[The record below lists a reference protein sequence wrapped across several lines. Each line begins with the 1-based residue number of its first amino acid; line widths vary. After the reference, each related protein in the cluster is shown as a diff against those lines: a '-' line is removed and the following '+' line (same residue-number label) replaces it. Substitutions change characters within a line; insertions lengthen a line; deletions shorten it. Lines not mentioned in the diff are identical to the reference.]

1 MRHFHIL
8 IALLV
13 GLTSPAVAQ
22 ENNTNKYSID
32 GKHRGLDFSISA
44 GYNAGVGDSKGSTF
58 LPLEIGLGKQFHP
71 NLYVGM
77 RSGAWVA
84 ISDKASAQI
93 PIMSDFKVMFPGA
106 TEGKLKPIINARLGY
121 LLNIEGNKEIET
133 DDGMGGTVRTTAESF
148 DMIVME
154 IMPGIQIPLSKTT
167 DFILS
172 AGYTHG
178 FATKSGGGNGGYF
191 SVKTAFN
198 FHKRDTKKVKAPRE
212 KVDTR
217 DKGLQLTI
225 EGELNNRERTGG
237 GGNLVLTY
245 KINPHFSAGLG
256 GGYHVFSPFNDDG
269 EDIQCIKQ
277 YSYDSSLSETQY
289 PYQGSPLMYTFF
301 ARGNYRLLDK
311 RLSPIGTID
320 IGMRKYTWDGEDPE
334 EPEPYGYNL
343 REYLKAPGTSFFVTP
358 AIGASLRTTK
368 NSYLELKIGYNIASN
383 LKAQKWGDFEKQV
396 YYSTKSKSMSYGF
409 ISIGFT
415 HTFGKRGQRVS
426 H

>member
-13 GLTSPAVAQ
+13 GLTSPTVAQ

-44 GYNAGVGDSKGSTF
+44 GYNAGVGDMKGSTF
-58 LPLEIGLGKQFHP
+58 LPLEFGLGKQFHP

-84 ISDKASAQI
+84 ISDKATAQI

-121 LLNIEGNKEIET
+121 LLNIEGNKEIEA
-133 DDGMGGTVRTTAESF
+133 DDGMGGTISTTAESF

-154 IMPGIQIPLSKTT
+154 IMPGVQIPLSKTT

-178 FATKSGGGNGGYF
+178 FATKSGGGSGGYF

-198 FHKRDTKKVKAPRE
+198 FHKRATKIKKAPRE

-225 EGELNNRERTGG
+225 EGDLNNKERLGG
-237 GGNLVLTY
+237 GGNLVFTY
-245 KINPHFSAGLG
+245 KLNPHISVGLG
-256 GGYHVFSPFNDDG
+256 GGFHAFSPFNQDYDYG
-269 EDIQCIKQ
+269 NDIQ
-277 YSYDSSLSETQY
+277 YVNGMRETTY
-289 PYQGSPLMYTFF
+289 GYQGSPTMYTFF
-301 ARGNYRLLDK
+301 ARGNYRLLDT

-320 IGMRKYTWDGEDPE
+320 IGMRKYKWGDE
-334 EPEPYGYNL
+334 EYEPYGYEL
-343 REYLKAPGTSFFVTP
+343 SGEYLKAPSTSFFVAP
-358 AIGASLRTTK
+358 AIGASLRTTN
-368 NSYLELKIGYNIASN
+368 NSYLELKVGYNISSN
-383 LKAQKWGDFEKQV
+383 LKAQKWGDFENGV

-409 ISIGFT
+409 ISVGFT
-415 HTFGKRGQRVS
+415 HTFGERGKRVS

>member
-22 ENNTNKYSID
+22 KNNTNKYSID

-121 LLNIEGNKEIET
+121 LLNIEGNKKIEA

-198 FHKRDTKKVKAPRE
+198 FHKRDTKKAKALRE

-245 KINPHFSAGLG
+245 KINPHISVGLG
-256 GGYHVFSPFNDDG
+256 GGYHAFSPFNKDG
-269 EDIQCIKQ
+269 EDIQYANK
-277 YSYDSSLSETQY
+277 YSYYDSSLSETQY
-289 PYQGSPLMYTFF
+289 AYKGSPEMYTFF

-320 IGMRKYTWDGEDPE
+320 LGMRKYKWNDEY
-334 EPEPYGYNL
+334 EPYGYEL
-343 REYLKAPGTSFFVTP
+343 KEYLKAPGSSFFVAP

-368 NSYLELKIGYNIASN
+368 NSYLELKVGYNIASN
-383 LKAQKWGDFEKQV
+383 LKAQKYGDFEKDV

-415 HTFGKRGQRVS
+415 HTFGKRGQRIS
-426 H
+426 R

>member
-8 IALLV
+8 IALLI

-22 ENNTNKYSID
+22 ENNTKTYSIN
-32 GKHRGLDFSISA
+32 GKHRGLDFSIGA

-58 LPLEIGLGKQFHP
+58 LPLEFGLGKQFHP

-121 LLNIEGNKEIET
+121 LLNIEGDKEIKAN
-133 DDGMGGTVRTTAESF
+133 DGMGGTISTTIKSC

-178 FATKSGGGNGGYF
+178 FATKSGGGSGGYF

-198 FHKRDTKKVKAPRE
+198 FHKRDTKKAKALRE

-245 KINPHFSAGLG
+245 KINPHISVGLG
-256 GGYHVFSPFNDDG
+256 GGYHAFSPFNKDG
-269 EDIQCIKQ
+269 EDIQYANK
-277 YSYDSSLSETQY
+277 YSYYDSSLSETQY
-289 PYQGSPLMYTFF
+289 AYKGSPEMYTFF

-320 IGMRKYTWDGEDPE
+320 LGMRKYKWNDEY
-334 EPEPYGYNL
+334 EPYGYEL
-343 REYLKAPGTSFFVTP
+343 KEYLKAPGSSFFVAP

-368 NSYLELKIGYNIASN
+368 NSYLELKVGYNIASN
-383 LKAQKWGDFEKQV
+383 LKAQKYGDFEKDV

-415 HTFGKRGQRVS
+415 HTFGKRGQRIS
-426 H
+426 R

>member
-8 IALLV
+8 IALLI

-22 ENNTNKYSID
+22 ENNTKTYSID
-32 GKHRGLDFSISA
+32 GKHRGLDFSIGA

-58 LPLEIGLGKQFHP
+58 LPLEFGLGKQFHP

-121 LLNIEGNKEIET
+121 LLNIEGDKEIKAN
-133 DDGMGGTVRTTAESF
+133 DGMGGTISTTIKSC

-178 FATKSGGGNGGYF
+178 FATKSGGGSGGYF

-198 FHKRDTKKVKAPRE
+198 FHKRDTKKAKALRE

-217 DKGLQLTI
+217 NKGLQLTI

-245 KINPHFSAGLG
+245 KINPHISVGLG
-256 GGYHVFSPFNDDG
+256 GGYHAFSPFNKDG
-269 EDIQCIKQ
+269 EDIQYANK
-277 YSYDSSLSETQY
+277 YSYYDSSLSETQY
-289 PYQGSPLMYTFF
+289 AYKGSPEMYTFF

-320 IGMRKYTWDGEDPE
+320 LGMRKYKWNDEY
-334 EPEPYGYNL
+334 EPYGYEL
-343 REYLKAPGTSFFVTP
+343 KEYLKAPGSSFFVAP

-368 NSYLELKIGYNIASN
+368 NSYLELKVGYNIASN

-426 H
+426 R

>member
-8 IALLV
+8 IALLI

-22 ENNTNKYSID
+22 ENNTKTYSID
-32 GKHRGLDFSISA
+32 GKHRGLDFSIGA

-58 LPLEIGLGKQFHP
+58 LPLEFGLGKQFHP

-121 LLNIEGNKEIET
+121 LLNIEGDKEIKAN
-133 DDGMGGTVRTTAESF
+133 DGMGGTISTTIKSC

-178 FATKSGGGNGGYF
+178 FATKSGGGSGGYF

-198 FHKRDTKKVKAPRE
+198 FHKRDTKKAKALRE

-245 KINPHFSAGLG
+245 KINPHISVGLG
-256 GGYHVFSPFNDDG
+256 GGYHAFSPFNKDG
-269 EDIQCIKQ
+269 EDIQYANK
-277 YSYDSSLSETQY
+277 YSYYDSSLSETQY
-289 PYQGSPLMYTFF
+289 AYKGSPEMYTFF

-320 IGMRKYTWDGEDPE
+320 LGMRKYKWNDEY
-334 EPEPYGYNL
+334 EPYGYEL
-343 REYLKAPGTSFFVTP
+343 KEYLKAPGSSFFVAP

-368 NSYLELKIGYNIASN
+368 NSYLELKVGYNIASN
-383 LKAQKWGDFEKQV
+383 LKAQKYGDFEKDV

-415 HTFGKRGQRVS
+415 HTFGKRGQRIS
-426 H
+426 Y

>member
-93 PIMSDFKVMFPGA
+93 PIMSDFKVM
-106 TEGKLKPIINARLGY
+106 
-121 LLNIEGNKEIET
+121 
-133 DDGMGGTVRTTAESF
+133 F

-277 YSYDSSLSETQY
+277 YSYDSRLSETQY
-289 PYQGSPLMYTFF
+289 PYQGSPQMYTFF

-320 IGMRKYTWDGEDPE
+320 LGMRKYKWEGEED

-343 REYLKAPGTSFFVTP
+343 REYLKAPSTSFFVAP
-358 AIGASLRTTK
+358 AIGVSLRTTK
-368 NSYLELKIGYNIASN
+368 NSYLELKVGYNISSN

-415 HTFGKRGQRVS
+415 HTFGKRGQRIS
-426 H
+426 R

>member
-13 GLTSPAVAQ
+13 GLTSPTVAQ
-22 ENNTNKYSID
+22 ENNTNTYSID

-44 GYNAGVGDSKGSTF
+44 GYNAGVGDMKGSTF
-58 LPLEIGLGKQFHP
+58 LPLEFGLGKQFHP

-121 LLNIEGNKEIET
+121 LLNIEGNKEIKAN
-133 DDGMGGTVRTTAESF
+133 DGMGGTISTTIKSC

-178 FATKSGGGNGGYF
+178 FATKSGGGSGGYF

-198 FHKRDTKKVKAPRE
+198 FHKRDTKKAKALRE

-245 KINPHFSAGLG
+245 KINPHISVGLG
-256 GGYHVFSPFNDDG
+256 GGYHAFSPFNKDG
-269 EDIQCIKQ
+269 EDIQYANK
-277 YSYDSSLSETQY
+277 YSYYDSSLSETQY
-289 PYQGSPLMYTFF
+289 AYKGSPEMYTFF

-320 IGMRKYTWDGEDPE
+320 LGMRKYKWNDEY
-334 EPEPYGYNL
+334 EPYGYEL
-343 REYLKAPGTSFFVTP
+343 KEYLKAPGSSFFVAP

-368 NSYLELKIGYNIASN
+368 NSYLELKVGYNIASN
-383 LKAQKWGDFEKQV
+383 LKAQKYGDFEKDV

-426 H
+426 R

>member
-8 IALLV
+8 IALLI

-22 ENNTNKYSID
+22 ENNTKTYSID
-32 GKHRGLDFSISA
+32 GKHRGLDFSIGA

-58 LPLEIGLGKQFHP
+58 LPLEFGLGKQFHP

-121 LLNIEGNKEIET
+121 LLNIEGDKEIKAN
-133 DDGMGGTVRTTAESF
+133 DGMGGTISTTIKSC

-178 FATKSGGGNGGYF
+178 FATKSGGGSGGYF

-198 FHKRDTKKVKAPRE
+198 FHKRDTKKAKALRE

-245 KINPHFSAGLG
+245 KINPHISVGLG
-256 GGYHVFSPFNDDG
+256 GGYHVFSPFNEDG
-269 EDIQCIKQ
+269 EDIQYIKQ
-277 YSYDSSLSETQY
+277 YSYDSRLSETQY
-289 PYQGSPLMYTFF
+289 PYQGSPQMYTFF

-320 IGMRKYTWDGEDPE
+320 IGMRKYKWNDEY
-334 EPEPYGYNL
+334 EPYGYEL
-343 REYLKAPGTSFFVTP
+343 KEYLKAPGSSFFVAP

-368 NSYLELKIGYNIASN
+368 NSYLELKVGYNIASN
-383 LKAQKWGDFEKQV
+383 LKAQKYGDFEKDV

-415 HTFGKRGQRVS
+415 HTFGKRGQRIS
-426 H
+426 R

>member
-8 IALLV
+8 IALLI

-22 ENNTNKYSID
+22 ENNTKTYSID
-32 GKHRGLDFSISA
+32 GKHRGLDFSIGA

-58 LPLEIGLGKQFHP
+58 LPLEFGLGKQFHP

-121 LLNIEGNKEIET
+121 LLNIEGDKEIKAN
-133 DDGMGGTVRTTAESF
+133 DGMGGTISTTIKSC

-178 FATKSGGGNGGYF
+178 FATKSGGGSGGYF

-198 FHKRDTKKVKAPRE
+198 FHKRDTKKAKALRE

-245 KINPHFSAGLG
+245 KINPHISVGLG
-256 GGYHVFSPFNDDG
+256 GGYHAFSPFNKDG
-269 EDIQCIKQ
+269 EDIQYANK
-277 YSYDSSLSETQY
+277 YPYYDSSLSETQY
-289 PYQGSPLMYTFF
+289 AYKGSPEMYTFF

-320 IGMRKYTWDGEDPE
+320 LGMRKYKWNDEY
-334 EPEPYGYNL
+334 EPYGYEL
-343 REYLKAPGTSFFVTP
+343 KEYLKAPGSSFFVAP

-368 NSYLELKIGYNIASN
+368 NSYLELKVGYNIASN
-383 LKAQKWGDFEKQV
+383 LKAQKYGDFEKDV

-415 HTFGKRGQRVS
+415 HTFGKRGQRIS
-426 H
+426 R

>member
-8 IALLV
+8 IALLI
-13 GLTSPAVAQ
+13 GLTSPTVAQ
-22 ENNTNKYSID
+22 ENNTNTYSID

-44 GYNAGVGDSKGSTF
+44 GYNAGVGDMKGSTF
-58 LPLEIGLGKQFHP
+58 LPLEFGLGKQFHP

-121 LLNIEGNKEIET
+121 LLNIEGDKEIKAN
-133 DDGMGGTVRTTAESF
+133 DGMGGTISTTIKSC

-178 FATKSGGGNGGYF
+178 FATKSGGGSGGYF

-198 FHKRDTKKVKAPRE
+198 FHKRDTKKAKALRE

-245 KINPHFSAGLG
+245 KINPHISVGLG
-256 GGYHVFSPFNDDG
+256 GGYHAFSPFNKDG
-269 EDIQCIKQ
+269 EDIQYANK
-277 YSYDSSLSETQY
+277 YSYYDSSLSETQY
-289 PYQGSPLMYTFF
+289 AYKGSPEMYTFF

-320 IGMRKYTWDGEDPE
+320 LGMRKYKWNDEY
-334 EPEPYGYNL
+334 EPYGYEL
-343 REYLKAPGTSFFVTP
+343 KEYLKAPGSSFFVAP

-368 NSYLELKIGYNIASN
+368 NSYLELKVGYNIASN
-383 LKAQKWGDFEKQV
+383 LKAQKYGDFEKDV

-415 HTFGKRGQRVS
+415 HTFGKRGQRIS
-426 H
+426 R